1 MLKPCHNFLLQLEV
15 FLSKKLVICVILSFI
30 NLQAL
35 DLECLSKKSGSN
47 LQSNLIFLPH
57 LHMTWN
63 SSMIF
68 LTDECR
74 RSWVFSHNFH
84 TRCGTNNMIS
94 NILFYQF
101 YPIYIIP
108 VINVQKNT
116 PKFHTTYF
124 YNTHF
129 YIPVISALPCF
140 YIPVSQKKCQFIP
153 TFVNTSSNIIVR
165 GPSTFVEFLETL
177 DYKLNV
183 PIIRKITHYIQ
194 NFVYSKRY

>member
-1 MLKPCHNFLLQLEV
+1 M
-15 FLSKKLVICVILSFI
+15 
-30 NLQAL
+30 QAL
-35 DLECLSKKSGSN
+35 DLECLSKKSGTN

-63 SSMIF
+63 SSTIF
-68 LTDECR
+68 LTDGCR

-94 NILFYQF
+94 NILFYRF

-108 VINVQKNT
+108 VINVQKNA

-140 YIPVSQKKCQFIP
+140 YIPVSQKKCQFI
-153 TFVNTSSNIIVR
+153 VNTSSNIIVR
-165 GPSTFVEFLETL
+165 GPGTCTVESESW
-177 DYKLNV
+177 YKQHHQIYLVFWTQTN
-183 PIIRKITHYIQ
+183 
-194 NFVYSKRY
+194 S

>member
-1 MLKPCHNFLLQLEV
+1 M
-15 FLSKKLVICVILSFI
+15 S
-30 NLQAL
+30 
-35 DLECLSKKSGSN
+35 
-47 LQSNLIFLPH
+47 
-57 LHMTWN
+57 
-63 SSMIF
+63 
-68 LTDECR
+68 
-74 RSWVFSHNFH
+74 VFSHNFH

-94 NILFYQF
+94 NILFYRF

-165 GPSTFVEFLETL
+165 GPVIVIVIVNLRNFEVLLLHNNTTYQQNEIVTL
-177 DYKLNV
+177 
-183 PIIRKITHYIQ
+183 
-194 NFVYSKRY
+194 